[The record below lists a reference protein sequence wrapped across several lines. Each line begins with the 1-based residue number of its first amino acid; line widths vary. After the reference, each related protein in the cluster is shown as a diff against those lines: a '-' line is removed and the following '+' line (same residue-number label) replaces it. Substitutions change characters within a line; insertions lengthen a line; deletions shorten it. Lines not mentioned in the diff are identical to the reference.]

1 MLKNKHDAFHAPA
14 SVGGI
19 YLLVSSSLESCHP
32 VGKKYVLLSNDMSFL
47 LQGKES
53 FKLRVLFV
61 SINLLRDFRK
71 YREMLVKR

>member
-32 VGKKYVLLSNDMSFL
+32 VGKKYVLLSMPFL
-47 LQGKES
+47 PQEKES
-53 FKLRVLFV
+53 FTLRVLFV
-61 SINLLRDFRK
+61 SINLLGDFRK
-71 YREMLVKR
+71 YRKMLVKR